1 MIDNYEMFTRK
12 AISSIETAIESASSM
27 GHTYVGTEHIILG
40 FLQEDGNVAAAV
52 LKKNNITLDDIY
64 EQMILVNRQR
74 RRDKFINMKTLL
86 RRLDVF

>member
-40 FLQEDGNVAAAV
+40 FL
-52 LKKNNITLDDIY
+52 
-64 EQMILVNRQR
+64 
-74 RRDKFINMKTLL
+74 
-86 RRLDVF
+86 